1 MSSHKKQR
9 FTTRNILLATAAI
22 GLVGLAVNQQ
32 LQRPSEERTWQGNVL
47 GLPYDLRF
55 PTFERIRSTLW
66 NENNPQLLVPKAF
79 GVGWDLNFYPL
90 FHPQEV

>member
-1 MSSHKKQR
+1 MSSSKKR
-9 FTTRNILLATAAI
+9 FTTGNILLITAGI

-32 LQRPSEERTWQGNVL
+32 LQRPSEERTWQGNVF

-55 PTFERIRSTLW
+55 PTLERLRSTLW

-79 GVGWDLNFYPL
+79 GVGWDINLYPL